1 VACSAVLSSLLLVRR
16 IGKMAKVTVYNVKVY
31 DISTDE
37 QKISRRMA
45 TLEGAAKMQGTVIEH
60 R

>member
-1 VACSAVLSSLLLVRR
+1 
-16 IGKMAKVTVYNVKVY
+16 MAKVTVYNVKVY